1 VDKLMGKYLL
11 VFIAFIF
18 VACSGKREDNYTKT
32 LDSLAL
38 VLDSTKNRFL
48 KIDFEKAKKTELKVA
63 DDILKIRSFLN
74 IKDQEK
80 YNTLI
85 ENYSLAG
92 KFELSD
98 SDSANI
104 PNSKPQQMLAKQFEY
119 SFNQLKNLK
128 HDYLSNKIDEKK
140 SLEYLNT
147 EKNAIDK
154 LREYVTKKNEYYS
167 RNFFLVDSLTPQINE
182 IIEKSK

>member
-1 VDKLMGKYLL
+1 MGKYLL

-32 LDSLAL
+32 IDSLVL
-38 VLDSTKNRFL
+38 VLDSTKSIFL
-48 KIDFEKAKKTELKVA
+48 KIDFEKAKKVEVKVE
-63 DDILKIRSFLN
+63 DDILKIRSFLG

-80 YNTLI
+80 HNALI
-85 ENYSLAG
+85 ENYSQAG
-92 KFELSD
+92 RFELSET
-98 SDSANI
+98 DSANI
-104 PNSKPQQMLAKQFEY
+104 PNSDPQQMLVKQFEY

-128 HDYLSNKIDEKK
+128 HDYLSNKIEEKK
-140 SLEYLNT
+140 YIEYLNT

-154 LREYVTKKNEYYS
+154 LREYITKKNEYYT

-182 IIEKSK
+182 IIEKRK

>member
-1 VDKLMGKYLL
+1 MGKYLL

-18 VACSGKREDNYTKT
+18 VACSGKREDKYTKT

-38 VLDSTKNRFL
+38 VLDSTKSIFL
-48 KIDFEKAKKTELKVA
+48 KIDFEKAKKAELKVE
-63 DDILKIRSFLN
+63 DDILKIRSFLD

-80 YNTLI
+80 YNALI
-85 ENYSLAG
+85 ENYSQAG
-92 KFELSD
+92 KFELNEA
-98 SDSANI
+98 DSANI
-104 PNSKPQQMLAKQFEY
+104 PNSKPQQMLSKQFEY

-128 HDYLSNKIDEKK
+128 HDYLGNKIDEKK

-154 LREYVTKKNEYYS
+154 LREYVTQKNEYYS

-182 IIEKSK
+182 IIEKRK

>member
-32 LDSLAL
+32 LDSLGL
-38 VLDSTKNRFL
+38 VLDSTKSIFL
-48 KIDFEKAKKTELKVA
+48 KIDFEKAKKVEVKVE
-63 DDILKIRSFLN
+63 DDILKIRSFLG

-80 YNTLI
+80 HNALI
-85 ENYSLAG
+85 ENYSQAG
-92 KFELSD
+92 RFELSEA
-98 SDSANI
+98 DSANI
-104 PNSKPQQMLAKQFEY
+104 PNSNPQQMLAKQFEY

-140 SLEYLNT
+140 SIEYLST
-147 EKNAIDK
+147 EKNAINK

>member
-11 VFIAFIF
+11 VFIAFIV